1 MSGFTGPVLAER
13 GTEVQP
19 YMRHPPRVAIAKTD
33 ERRRADT
40 DSFPRS
46 NYIDNRPDS
55 IFCANQA
62 RRRARQAA
70 VRVNSSCRVA
80 PEYNH
85 PAVAQKLSQQYSR
98 P

>member
-1 MSGFTGPVLAER
+1 M
-13 GTEVQP
+13 
-19 YMRHPPRVAIAKTD
+19 AIAD

-55 IFCANQA
+55 ILRANQA
-62 RRRARQAA
+62 RRRAQRPPAS
-70 VRVNSSCRVA
+70 VNSWCRVA

-85 PAVAQKLSQQYSR
+85 AAVSQKLSQQYSR
-98 P
+98 HRRPRR